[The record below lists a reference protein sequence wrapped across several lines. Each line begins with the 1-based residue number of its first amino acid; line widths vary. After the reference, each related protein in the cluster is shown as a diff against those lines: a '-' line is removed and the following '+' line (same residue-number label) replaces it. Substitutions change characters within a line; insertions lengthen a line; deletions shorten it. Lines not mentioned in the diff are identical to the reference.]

1 MTDSFE
7 PYHNMDVHD
16 ELITEDLFSEFIAR
30 MPQICVD
37 LILETDS
44 GILIAKREVDP
55 PVWFWPGGRLY
66 KGERL
71 EEAAHRIA
79 QEELNIEIRIHDQ
92 YGPYTH
98 FWENSAVK
106 GSPSRHTV
114 NPVYHVTPAEQE
126 YEINLDEQHSE
137 YRFLTQMESDLHE
150 YVRLYLED
158 NDLL

>member
-1 MTDSFE
+1 ME
-7 PYHNMDVHD
+7 VHD
-16 ELITEDLFSEFIAR
+16 EFIPEDLFSEFIAR
-30 MPQICVD
+30 MPQICID
-37 LILETDS
+37 LILETDD

-55 PVWFWPGGRLY
+55 PVWFWLGDRLY

-79 QEELNIEIRIHDQ
+79 QEELNIEIRIQDQ
-92 YGPYTH
+92 YGPHTH
-98 FWENSAVK
+98 LWENSAVK

-114 NPVYHVTPAEQE
+114 NPDYHITPAEQD

-137 YRFLTQMESDLHE
+137 CRFLTQMESDLHE